1 MLVDVAVVVTLVVG
15 VICRFFG
22 GKSGIDVGRV
32 RRRAAWM
39 NVFYSKLCGD

>member
-1 MLVDVAVVVTLVVG
+1 MVVVSVVVALEVG

-22 GKSGIDVGRV
+22 GNSGIDVGRV
-32 RRRAAWM
+32 RRRANWM